1 LSTPGFATAGNL
13 DENHLLRF
21 STSSG
26 ISSRNLLQIW
36 GNCQLGSALSA
47 MDQLQVTSS
56 ITGIIAA
63 ATQVSNLLGQIK
75 DAPASIIAVLT
86 EVDHIKNNFLALQR
100 FLDKATRLSG
110 GRAALIQLE
119 DVVVV
124 LTRTVLVFSD
134 LESLV
139 SPISNGKKTSYP
151 ARLTW
156 TRIQGRVMRLVNQLQ
171 RHKISLTLLLQ
182 IVQW

>member
-1 LSTPGFATAGNL
+1 LRPATAGNL
-13 DENHLLRF
+13 DENYPLKF

-26 ISSRNLLQIW
+26 NSSKIFYKSGAIASPLR
-36 GNCQLGSALSA
+36 SVLSE
-47 MDQLQVTSS
+47 MDPLQVTSS

-75 DAPASIIAVLT
+75 DAPASITAVLT
-86 EVDHIKNNFLALQR
+86 EVDHIKIIFLALQR
-100 FLDKATRLSG
+100 FLDKATRLLG

-124 LTRTVLVFSD
+124 LTQTVLVFSD

-139 SPISNGKKTSYP
+139 SPISNGKRTSYP

-156 TRIQGRVMRLVNQLQ
+156 TRIQGRVMGLVNQLQ

>member
-1 LSTPGFATAGNL
+1 
-13 DENHLLRF
+13 
-21 STSSG
+21 
-26 ISSRNLLQIW
+26 
-36 GNCQLGSALSA
+36 

-63 ATQVSNLLGQIK
+63 AMQVSKSPRQIK

-86 EVDHIKNNFLALQR
+86 EVDHIKIIFLALQR

-119 DVVVV
+119 DVVVL
-124 LTRTVLVFSD
+124 LTQAVLVFSD

-139 SPISNGKKTSYP
+139 SPISNGEKTSYP
-151 ARLTW
+151 VRLTW
-156 TRIQGRVMRLVNQLQ
+156 TRIQGGVMGLVNQLQ
-171 RHKISLTLLLQ
+171 RHKTSLILLLQ